1 MPERRY
7 PRPTWA
13 KSAGLPGVSPEQ
25 TAIPTPEHLIKD
37 VREGVEAGRYQ
48 RGELLPPR
56 EELQSL
62 YRLSAAD
69 VDAAIRHLRRAG
81 LLQLTDEY
89 QDTYFI
95 ETRGQHLPEST
106 GASSASGLRWRP
118 WKWHRSA
125 QQRP

>member
-1 MPERRY
+1 MAREEI
-7 PRPTWA
+7 A
-13 KSAGLPGVSPEQ
+13 L
-25 TAIPTPEHLIKD
+25 PTPEHLIKD

-69 VDAAIRHLRRAG
+69 VDAAIRLLRRTG

-89 QDTYFI
+89 EDTYFI
-95 ETRGQHLPEST
+95 ETRGEHWPEGT
-106 GASSASGLRWRP
+106 GASSTEPGHGALRWRP
-118 WKWHRSA
+118 WKWHRG
-125 QQRP
+125 R